1 VSNPVNI
8 PNKELF
14 KLNEVCGLLGVKP
27 YVLRFWES
35 EFPEISPQVTEDGV
49 KQYSQEDIE
58 AVALIK
64 KLLFDDKLTIE
75 KAKGEIA
82 LRMMNHKGNRGP
94 LPLGEEKV
102 KEAKEEQVEE
112 IKVEQDKVD
121 LPDLEKIV
129 VAKEKLEKIVNLT
142 KSLEKLNY
150 WN

>member
-1 VSNPVNI
+1 VVGPVNI

-35 EFPEISPQVTEDGV
+35 EFPEIDPTVTDDGV
-49 KQYSQEDIE
+49 KNYSQEDIE

-64 KLLFDDKLTIE
+64 KLLFEDKLTIE

-94 LPLGEEKV
+94 LPLGEEKIEQI
-102 KEAKEEQVEE
+102 KKEETIKEE
-112 IKVEQDKVD
+112 KTPDFDKLV
-121 LPDLEKIV
+121 I
-129 VAKEKLEKIVNLT
+129 AKEKLEKIVDLT